1 MGDVDGDNEW
11 NVIDVIAM
19 VNCVLSDNCDMI
31 EHSCSADMNNDN
43 EWNAIDVVA
52 LANCILY
59 ANC

>member
-43 EWNAIDVVA
+43 GINIQDI
-52 LANCILY
+52 ILLV
-59 ANC
+59 NTIIGQ